1 MKKSIIC
8 ALACLPFLS
17 NAQCNGN
24 EPIVNLGNDTILCQG
39 QSLVLN
45 APTGYDYFQW
55 STGAF
60 SNQLNVTAPGTYGV
74 AAGIV
79 GANVIL
85 NGDFQNGTTA
95 AANNFTAAYI
105 PGTGGSWGVLSNPG
119 QYAISTAPSLVHSN
133 FLNCGDHTTGTGNMY
148 VANGASTPNTI
159 AWSQTVNVTPNTDYV
174 FSFWQMNVLNAVETS
189 NLQLYINTVPISAI
203 VPTSTSGCVWQENT
217 GFWNSG
223 AATQAVLSIVNQSTL
238 SSGNDFAIDDIYF
251 APVCIVEDSIVV
263 SYDTTQVDAGPDITF
278 CANESETVIASAN
291 DVIMSWSW
299 SNGTPS
305 LVFTPTAS
313 GTYTVTGTTVNGCV
327 VTDDMVATIIA
338 MDWQIDTLIMG
349 PAACGSNDG
358 YVSVLTTGTF
368 ADPPS
373 YEWSG
378 PGNPSSSFI
387 NASVWTDL
395 SPGWYYL
402 SIESNGCYITDSL
415 QVLPANPPV
424 AIVAAAPASGTYPL
438 TVTLDNTSQNATDYE
453 WDFGNGNTLTTAN
466 QQSQIQTYDTTG
478 VYTVMLVANFANCSD
493 TTYVLIVVNDPPPP
507 PVIPP
512 VVPVDISAPNV
523 FTPNNDGIN
532 DVFLLNML
540 NIKEVELTILNR
552 WGNLLHSGKGINASW
567 DGKSIEGQP
576 AMDGVYFY
584 RYTATGMQGEAFEGH
599 GFVHLI
605 R

>member
-8 ALACLPFLS
+8 VLACLPFLS

-60 SNQLNVTAPGTYGV
+60 SNQLTVTAPGTYGV

-223 AATQAVLSIVNQSTL
+223 SATQAVLSIVNQSTL

-251 APVCIVEDSIVV
+251 APLCIVEDSIVV

-299 SNGTPS
+299 SDGTPS

-313 GTYTVTGTTVNGCV
+313 GNYTVTGTTVNGCV
-327 VTDDMVATIIA
+327 VTDEMVATIIA
-338 MDWQIDTLIMG
+338 MDWQIDNLIMG

-358 YVSVLTTGTF
+358 YVSVLTSGTF

-378 PGNPSSSFI
+378 PGNPSTSFI

-424 AIVAAAPASGTYPL
+424 AIVTATPASGTYPL

-453 WDFGNGNTLTTAN
+453 WDFGNGNTLTTSN

-552 WGNLLHSGKGINASW
+552 WGNLLHSGKGTSAAW

>member
-1 MKKSIIC
+1 M
-8 ALACLPFLS
+8 
-17 NAQCNGN
+17 
-24 EPIVNLGNDTILCQG
+24 
-39 QSLVLN
+39 
-45 APTGYDYFQW
+45 
-55 STGAF
+55 
-60 SNQLNVTAPGTYGV
+60 
-74 AAGIV
+74 
-79 GANVIL
+79 
-85 NGDFQNGTTA
+85 
-95 AANNFTAAYI
+95 
-105 PGTGGSWGVLSNPG
+105 
-119 QYAISTAPSLVHSN
+119 
-133 FLNCGDHTTGTGNMY
+133 
-148 VANGASTPNTI
+148 
-159 AWSQTVNVTPNTDYV
+159 
-174 FSFWQMNVLNAVETS
+174 
-189 NLQLYINTVPISAI
+189 
-203 VPTSTSGCVWQENT
+203 
-217 GFWNSG
+217 
-223 AATQAVLSIVNQSTL
+223 
-238 SSGNDFAIDDIYF
+238 
-251 APVCIVEDSIVV
+251 
-263 SYDTTQVDAGPDITF
+263 
-278 CANESETVIASAN
+278 
-291 DVIMSWSW
+291 
-299 SNGTPS
+299 
-305 LVFTPTAS
+305 
-313 GTYTVTGTTVNGCV
+313 NGCV
-327 VTDDMVATIIA
+327 VTDEMVATIIA
-338 MDWQIDTLIMG
+338 MDWQIDNLIMG

-358 YVSVLTTGTF
+358 YVSVLTSGTF

-378 PGNPSSSFI
+378 PGNPSTSFI

-424 AIVAAAPASGTYPL
+424 AIVTATQASGTYPL

-523 FTPNNDGIN
+523 FTPNNDGVN

-552 WGNLLHSGKGINASW
+552 WGNLLHSVKGTSAAW

-576 AMDGVYFY
+576 AMEGVYFY